1 MLLEVFNPLNAMD
14 NLQAFLVAGGNV
26 LVAIMAVT
34 FLMWLLIIER
44 VLYFSTA
51 SSGVKKRAVGGWG
64 DRAETKSWFAH
75 AIRAKSVSEVREK
88 SGQNIGT
95 IKALVAILPLLGLLG
110 TVTGMVEVFDVM
122 ASTGSASARLMAGG
136 ITKATIPTM
145 AGLVA
150 SLSGILMLNI
160 LERQASASV
169 RDVSEKLTIG

>member
-1 MLLEVFNPLNAMD
+1 MLEVFNPVNALD

-26 LVAIMAVT
+26 LVAIMVVT
-34 FLMWLLIIER
+34 FVMWLLILER

-51 SSGVKKRAVGGWG
+51 SSGVKKRAVGHWA
-64 DRAETKSWFAH
+64 DRRETTSWFAH
-75 AIRAKSVSEVREK
+75 AIRAKSISEVRE
-88 SGQNIGT
+88 SATTNIGM

-122 ASTGSASARLMAGG
+122 ASTGSSNARLMAGG

-160 LERQASASV
+160 IERQASRSV
-169 RDVSEKLTIG
+169 SDVSNRLTIG